1 MTETVDNSKIRIL
14 VIDDDDLVRETM
26 KLGLES
32 AHYQVSEAN
41 DGAVGLQIAFQ
52 DEFDLVITDILMPN
66 KEGIETI
73 QELRRARPALKIIA
87 ISGGD
92 RRGGSFLEIAEK
104 LGANKTLRK
113 PFRPQELL
121 RCVQDLL
128 AE

>member
-1 MTETVDNSKIRIL
+1 MNETVDNSKIRIL
-14 VIDDDDLVRETM
+14 VIDDDDLVRETI

-32 AHYQVSEAN
+32 AHYQVVEAN
-41 DGAVGLQIAFQ
+41 DGAVGLKIASQ

-73 QELRRARPALKIIA
+73 QELRRARPTLKIIA

-104 LGANKTLRK
+104 FGASKTLRK